1 MSQEYVGLKTVRVP
15 PGMEELFERAEEV
28 VSRYFRDRVDDPS
41 RGTIEVFGERYVL
54 VRAASL
60 SVEFFQ
66 LVSSLYGE
74 GRQKDADDFA
84 RNILFDLAHSIG
96 ASDAKNFHSKMDLRD
111 PIARL
116 SAGPVHFAHSGWA
129 FVDIFA
135 ESQPTADRDYYL
147 VYDHPYSFESDA
159 WLRADRTAAFP
170 VCIMNAGYSSGWC
183 EESFGVVL
191 VSSEVLCR
199 ARGDEV
205 CRFVMAHPE
214 RIEEFVARYRDR
226 SPELAQRIT
235 GHQIP
240 DFFARKRME
249 EELRKS
255 RDELEMR
262 VRERTAQLERSNNLL
277 REQMEQRE
285 LAERQLV
292 QAQKLEALGRLAGG
306 IAHDFNNVVGIV
318 LARSDV
324 VKRRL
329 PAGDP
334 LIGEVER
341 IRGAA
346 ERAAKLTRQ
355 LLAFSRAQLLVPEV
369 VDLGRAVSDLGRTMI
384 PLIGED
390 IELVVRVPP
399 EGDGRSPYVEAE
411 ASQLEQM
418 LMNLAVN
425 ARDAMP
431 GGGRVEMAV
440 TTDEVRAERRVTT
453 GLLQPGDYV
462 VLTVTDTGAGMDP
475 DTLSRV
481 FDPFFTTKPDGRGT
495 GLGLSIVYGL
505 VRQSGGAIHIDTAIG
520 RGTTFVIYLP
530 RSRREPPVR
539 VPSVPHTRSSGSE
552 TILLVE
558 DEDDLRESLREVL
571 EEEGYRVL
579 DAPDGMSAL
588 DVLESNGGP
597 LHLLLT
603 DVVMPRMSGREL
615 AQRVRE
621 TRPDVRILFMS
632 GWDPHA
638 SRLWR
643 DEPGVALLPKP
654 FSGDELTE
662 KIRQLLES

>member
-1 MSQEYVGLKTVRVP
+1 VGLKTVRVP

-60 SVEFFQ
+60 SVEFFS
-66 LVSSLYGE
+66 LVQSLYGD

-96 ASDAKNFHSKMDLRD
+96 ASDARNFHSKMNLGD
-111 PIARL
+111 PIAKL

-135 ESQPTADRDYYL
+135 ESQAVASRDYYL
-147 VYDHPYSFESDA
+147 LYDHPYSFESDA
-159 WLRADRTAAFP
+159 WQRAGRTASFP

-191 VSSEVLCR
+191 VASEVLCR

-226 SPELAQRIT
+226 SPDLAPRIT
-235 GHQIP
+235 GYQIP
-240 DFFARKRME
+240 DFFARKRTE

-318 LARSDV
+318 LARSAI

-334 LIGEVER
+334 LINEVDR

-369 VDLGRAVSDLGRTMI
+369 VDLGRAVSDLARTMI
-384 PLIGED
+384 PLLGED
-390 IELVVRVPP
+390 IELLVTVP
-399 EGDGRSPYVEAE
+399 DGAETLGAYIEAE
-411 ASQLEQM
+411 ASQVEQM

-431 GGGRVEMAV
+431 SGGRIEMV
-440 TTDEVRAERRVTT
+440 VRTEEVRAERRVTT

-462 VLTVTDTGAGMDP
+462 VLTVSDTGSGMDP
-475 DTLSRV
+475 DTLARV

-495 GLGLSIVYGL
+495 GLGMSIVYGL
-505 VRQSGGAIHIDTAIG
+505 VRQSGGAIHIETAIG
-520 RGTTFVIYLP
+520 RGSCFTLYLP

-539 VPSVPHTRSSGSE
+539 PVTAPHGRTSGSE

-579 DAPDGMSAL
+579 DAADAIAAL
-588 DVLESNGGP
+588 EVLEKHGGP

-615 AQRVRE
+615 ALRVRE
-621 TRPDVRILFMS
+621 AQPEARILFMS

-654 FSGDELTE
+654 FTGDELTE
-662 KIRQLLES
+662 KIRQLLET

>member
-1 MSQEYVGLKTVRVP
+1 VSQESVGLKTVRVP

-28 VSRYFRDRVDDPS
+28 VSRYFRDRAFDPS
-41 RGTIEVFGERYVL
+41 RGTIEVSGERYVL

-84 RNILFDLAHSIG
+84 RNILFDLAHAIG
-96 ASDAKNFHSKMDLRD
+96 ASDARNFHSKMDLRD
-111 PIARL
+111 PLARL
-116 SAGPVHFAHSGWA
+116 SAGPVLFAHSGWA
-129 FVDIFA
+129 SVEIFA
-135 ESQPTADRDYYL
+135 ESQPTGDRDSCM
-147 VYDHPYSFESDA
+147 VFDHPYSFESDA
-159 WLRADRTAAFP
+159 WLSTGRSARFP
-170 VCIMNAGYSSGWC
+170 VCIMSAGYSSGWC
-183 EESFGVVL
+183 EESFGMVMVA
-191 VSSEVLCR
+191 SEVLCR

-226 SPELAQRIT
+226 SPALAPRIT

-240 DFFARKRME
+240 DFFARKRIE

-255 RDELEMR
+255 RDELETR
-262 VRERTAQLERSNNLL
+262 VRERTAQLERSNALL

-318 LARSDV
+318 LARSEV

-334 LIGEVER
+334 LIGEVDR

-399 EGDGRSPYVEAE
+399 EGDGLPPYVEAE

-431 GGGRVEMAV
+431 GGGRVEMVVA
-440 TTDEVRAERRVTT
+440 TLEVRAERRITT

-462 VLTVTDTGAGMDP
+462 VLTVSDTGTGMDA

-495 GLGLSIVYGL
+495 GLGMSIVYGL
-505 VRQSGGAIHIDTAIG
+505 VRQSGGSIHIDTAPG
-520 RGTTFVIYLP
+520 RGTTFTIYLP
-530 RSRREPPVR
+530 RSRREPPVPTAP
-539 VPSVPHTRSSGSE
+539 VQGVRSAGTE

-558 DEDDLRESLREVL
+558 DEDDLRSSLREVL

-579 DAPDGMSAL
+579 DAPDGMAAL
-588 DVLESNGGP
+588 DALEADGGP

-615 AQRVRE
+615 AERIRERMPEVRV
-621 TRPDVRILFMS
+621 LFMS

-643 DEPGVALLPKP
+643 DEPRVALLPKP
-654 FSGDELTE
+654 FTGDELTE

>member
-1 MSQEYVGLKTVRVP
+1 MGLKTVRVP
-15 PGMEELFERAEEV
+15 PGMEELFVRAEEV

-96 ASDAKNFHSKMDLRD
+96 ASDARNFHSKMDLRD

-135 ESQPTADRDYYL
+135 ESHPTADRDYYL

-159 WLRADRTAAFP
+159 WLRAGRTASFP
-170 VCIMNAGYSSGWC
+170 VCIMNSGYSSGWC

-191 VSSEVLCR
+191 VASEVLCR

-214 RIEEFVARYRDR
+214 RIEEFVGRYRDR
-226 SPELAQRIT
+226 SPELAPRIT
-235 GHQIP
+235 GYQIP

-262 VRERTAQLERSNNLL
+262 VRERTAQLERSNALL

-285 LAERQLV
+285 MAERQLV
-292 QAQKLEALGRLAGG
+292 HAQKLEALGRLAGG

-318 LARSDV
+318 LARSEV

-390 IELVVRVPP
+390 IELVVTVPP
-399 EGDGRSPYVEAE
+399 EGE
-411 ASQLEQM
+411 
-418 LMNLAVN
+418 
-425 ARDAMP
+425 
-431 GGGRVEMAV
+431 
-440 TTDEVRAERRVTT
+440 
-453 GLLQPGDYV
+453 
-462 VLTVTDTGAGMDP
+462 
-475 DTLSRV
+475 
-481 FDPFFTTKPDGRGT
+481 
-495 GLGLSIVYGL
+495 
-505 VRQSGGAIHIDTAIG
+505 
-520 RGTTFVIYLP
+520 
-530 RSRREPPVR
+530 
-539 VPSVPHTRSSGSE
+539 
-552 TILLVE
+552 
-558 DEDDLRESLREVL
+558 
-571 EEEGYRVL
+571 
-579 DAPDGMSAL
+579 
-588 DVLESNGGP
+588 
-597 LHLLLT
+597 
-603 DVVMPRMSGREL
+603 
-615 AQRVRE
+615 
-621 TRPDVRILFMS
+621 
-632 GWDPHA
+632 
-638 SRLWR
+638 
-643 DEPGVALLPKP
+643 
-654 FSGDELTE
+654 
-662 KIRQLLES
+662 

>member
-1 MSQEYVGLKTVRVP
+1 MAQGHVGLKTVRVP

-60 SVEFFQ
+60 SVEFFS
-66 LVSSLYGE
+66 LVQSLYGD
-74 GRQKDADDFA
+74 GRRKDADDFA
-84 RNILFDLAHSIG
+84 RNILFDLAHAIG
-96 ASDAKNFHSKMDLRD
+96 ASDARNFHSKMDLRD

-135 ESQPTADRDYYL
+135 ESQPSADRDYYL

-159 WLRADRTAAFP
+159 WLRAGRTATFP

-191 VSSEVLCR
+191 VASEVLCR

-226 SPELAQRIT
+226 SPELAPRIT
-235 GHQIP
+235 GYQIP

-249 EELRKS
+249 EELRRS

-277 REQMEQRE
+277 REQMDQRE

-292 QAQKLEALGRLAGG
+292 HAQKLEALGRLAGG

-318 LARSDV
+318 LARSEV

-329 PAGDP
+329 PPGDP
-334 LIGEVER
+334 LVTEIER

-369 VDLGRAVSDLGRTMI
+369 VDLGRAVSELGRTMI

-390 IELVVRVPP
+390 IELVVTVPG
-399 EGDGRSPYVEAE
+399 EGEGRPPYVEAE

-440 TTDEVRAERRVTT
+440 TTEEVRAERRVTT
-453 GLLQPGDYV
+453 GLMQPGDYV
-462 VLTVTDTGAGMDP
+462 VLTVKDSGSGMDP

-481 FDPFFTTKPDGRGT
+481 FDPFFTTKADGRGT

-505 VRQSGGAIHIDTAIG
+505 VRQSGGAIHIDTAPG
-520 RGTTFVIYLP
+520 RGTTFTLYLP
-530 RSRREPPVR
+530 RSRREPPVK
-539 VPSVPHTRSSGSE
+539 VAASPHQRSAGSE

-579 DAPDGMSAL
+579 DAPDAMSAL
-588 DVLESNGGP
+588 DALERHGGA

-615 AQRVRE
+615 AQRIRE
-621 TRPDVRILFMS
+621 SRPGVRILFMS

-638 SRLWR
+638 SRVGGE
-643 DEPGVALLPKP
+643 EPGVALLPKP

>member
-1 MSQEYVGLKTVRVP
+1 VGLKTVRVP

-41 RGTIEVFGERYVL
+41 RGTIEIFGERYVL

-60 SVEFFQ
+60 SVEFFS
-66 LVSSLYGE
+66 LVQSLYGD
-74 GRQKDADDFA
+74 GRRKDADDFA
-84 RNILFDLAHSIG
+84 RNILFDLAHAIG
-96 ASDAKNFHSKMDLRD
+96 ASDARNFHSKMDLRD

-129 FVDIFA
+129 FVDIFP
-135 ESQPTADRDYYL
+135 ESQPVAGRDYYL

-159 WLRADRTAAFP
+159 WLRAERTASFP

-183 EESFGVVL
+183 EESFSVKL
-191 VSSEVLCR
+191 VASEVLCR
-199 ARGDEV
+199 ARGDEA

-214 RIEEFVARYRDR
+214 RIEEFVSRYRDR
-226 SPELAQRIT
+226 SPELAQRLT
-235 GHQIP
+235 GYQIP

-249 EELRKS
+249 EELRRS
-255 RDELEMR
+255 RDELELR
-262 VRERTAQLERSNNLL
+262 VRDRTGQLERSNNLL

-306 IAHDFNNVVGIV
+306 IAHDFNNVVGII
-318 LARSDV
+318 LARSEI

-334 LIGEVER
+334 LIGEVDR

-384 PLIGED
+384 PLLGED
-390 IELVVRVPP
+390 IELVVKVP
-399 EGDGRSPYVEAE
+399 EASPSHGAYIEAE
-411 ASQLEQM
+411 ASQVEQM

-431 GGGRVEMAV
+431 RGGRIEMTVA
-440 TTDEVRAERRVTT
+440 TEEVRVERRITT

-462 VLTVTDTGAGMDP
+462 VLTVSDTGSGMDP
-475 DTLSRV
+475 DTLARV

-495 GLGLSIVYGL
+495 GLGMSIVYGL
-505 VRQSGGAIHIDTAIG
+505 VRQSGGAIHIDTAPG
-520 RGTTFVIYLP
+520 RGTCFMLFLP
-530 RSRREPPVR
+530 RSRREPPVKAA
-539 VPSVPHTRSSGSE
+539 SVPHARTAGSE

-571 EEEGYRVL
+571 EEEGYTVL
-579 DAPDGMSAL
+579 DAPDASGAL
-588 DVLESNGGP
+588 ELLDQKDGP

-615 AQRVRE
+615 AQRIRE

-654 FSGDELTE
+654 FTGDELTD

>member
-1 MSQEYVGLKTVRVP
+1 VP
-15 PGMEELFERAEEV
+15 PGMEDLFERAEEV

-60 SVEFFQ
+60 SVEFFS
-66 LVSSLYGE
+66 LVQSLYGE

-96 ASDAKNFHSKMDLRD
+96 ASDARNFHSKMDLRD

-135 ESQPTADRDYYL
+135 ESQPTADRDYCL

-159 WLRADRTAAFP
+159 WLRAGRTASFP

-183 EESFGVVL
+183 EESFSIKL
-191 VSSEVLCR
+191 VASEVLCR

-214 RIEEFVARYRDR
+214 RIEEFVGRYRDR
-226 SPELAQRIT
+226 SPDLAPRIT
-235 GHQIP
+235 GYQIP

-285 LAERQLV
+285 LAERQLM
-292 QAQKLEALGRLAGG
+292 QSQKLEALGRLAGG

-318 LARSDV
+318 LARSEI

-329 PAGDP
+329 PSGDP
-334 LIGEVER
+334 LVHEVER

-369 VDLGRAVSDLGRTMI
+369 VDLGRAVADLGRTMI
-384 PLIGED
+384 PLLGED
-390 IELVVRVPP
+390 IDLAVAVP
-399 EGDGRSPYVEAE
+399 DSPGAYIEAE
-411 ASQLEQM
+411 ASQVEQM
-418 LMNLAVN
+418 LMNLALN

-431 GGGRVEMAV
+431 GGGRIEMAV
-440 TTDEVRAERRVTT
+440 TTEEVRAERRVTT
-453 GLLQPGDYV
+453 GLLQPADYV
-462 VLTVTDTGAGMDP
+462 VLTVSDTGSGMDP

-495 GLGLSIVYGL
+495 GLGMSIVYGL
-505 VRQSGGAIHIDTAIG
+505 VRQSGGAIHIETALG
-520 RGTTFVIYLP
+520 RGTRFTLYLP
-530 RSRREPPVR
+530 RSRREPPVKT
-539 VPSVPHTRSSGSE
+539 VAVPHGRTSGSE

-579 DAPDGMSAL
+579 DAADGAAAL
-588 DVLESNGGP
+588 LVLERDGGA

-615 AQRVRE
+615 AMRVRE
-621 TRPDVRILFMS
+621 TRPEVRVLFMS

-654 FSGDELTE
+654 FTGDELTD